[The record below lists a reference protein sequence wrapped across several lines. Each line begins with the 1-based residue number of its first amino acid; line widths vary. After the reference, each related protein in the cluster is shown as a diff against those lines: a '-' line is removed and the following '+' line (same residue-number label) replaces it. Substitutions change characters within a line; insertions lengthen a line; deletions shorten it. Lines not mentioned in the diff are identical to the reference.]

1 MILRGVHLKKGKVSV
16 IGAGYVGSTTAYTL
30 MIKGVISEIVLVDIN
45 KQKAEGDISDMS
57 HGTPFVPSIKLTAG
71 DYKDIEGSQI
81 VIITAGAAQR
91 PGETRPDL
99 LKRNVDIFKNIVGE
113 IVKYCDK
120 DTILLVVTNPVDV
133 LTYLTYKLSGFP
145 VTKVIGSGTVLD
157 SARLKYEIAN
167 HTNVDPR
174 NVHAYILGEHGDSS
188 VVAWS
193 HVNIAGMNAEKFC
206 LSCNDCG
213 KWSEQSL
220 YQNVKNSAY
229 DIIRKKGA
237 TYYAIALAVEKIVE
251 SMIRDENSILTVSSF
266 LDGQYGL
273 SDVCLS
279 VPAIVNASGIK
290 RVIELSLEEDEI
302 VDLRKSGEILKQMKS
317 ELYI

>member
-1 MILRGVHLKKGKVSV
+1 MKKGKVSV

-30 MIKGVISEIVLVDIN
+30 MLGGVVSEIVLVDIN
-45 KQKAEGDISDMS
+45 KQKAEGDIIDMN
-57 HGTPFVPSIKLTAG
+57 HGIPFVQPVKLVAG

-81 VIITAGAAQR
+81 VIITAGAAQK

-99 LKRNVDIFKNIVGE
+99 LKRNVVIFKNIIDE

-145 VTKVIGSGTVLD
+145 ASKVIGSGTVLD
-157 SARLKYEIAN
+157 TARLKYEIAN
-167 HTNVDPR
+167 HTKVDAR

-206 LSCNDCG
+206 QNCNICG
-213 KWSEQSL
+213 NWSESSL

-229 DIIRKKGA
+229 DIIIKKGA
-237 TYYAIALAVEKIVE
+237 TYYAIALAIEKIIE
-251 SMIRDENSILTVSSF
+251 SMIRDENSIITVSSF
-266 LDGQYGL
+266 LDGQYGIT
-273 SDVCLS
+273 DVCIS
-279 VPAIVNASGIK
+279 VPAIVNASGIE
-290 RVIELSLEEDEI
+290 RVIELPLDEDEI
-302 VDLRKSGEILKQMKS
+302 IDLRKSGDIIKKMISGINL
-317 ELYI
+317 